1 LKVFKP
7 TVYVSRA
14 RGVVKR
20 RQTPQ
25 RNGAGIW
32 WLLADMT
39 RIRGILGCGG
49 RIRRFFPDPIY
60 IHYKF
65 LNMF

>member
-1 LKVFKP
+1 MINSP
-7 TVYVSRA
+7 HCN
-14 RGVVKR
+14 GVDICRLMV
-20 RQTPQ
+20 
-25 RNGAGIW
+25 
-32 WLLADMT
+32 DMMGDT
-39 RIRGILGCGG
+39 WYLGGGG